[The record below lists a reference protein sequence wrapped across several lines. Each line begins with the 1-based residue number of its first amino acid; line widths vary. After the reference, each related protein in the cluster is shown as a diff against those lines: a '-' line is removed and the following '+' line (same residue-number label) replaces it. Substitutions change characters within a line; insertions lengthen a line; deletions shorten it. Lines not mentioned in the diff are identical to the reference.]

1 MKTIR
6 LPLSVSGFCFAMKI
20 LQFHFFFIFL
30 QICFECLRFLSAPR
44 VCVCVWTLT
53 LRASETHTHAQGAQ
67 VCRFECCCILVGE
80 EKFYVTLPD
89 SMI

>member
-1 MKTIR
+1 M
-6 LPLSVSGFCFAMKI
+6 FE
-20 LQFHFFFIFL
+20 
-30 QICFECLRFLSAPR
+30 ICI
-44 VCVCVWTLT
+44 CVALTRTLT
-53 LRASETHTHAQGAQ
+53 QQGAQ